1 MTNDE
6 RFYTPAGPTIIDTYR
21 AFRAALERL
30 VAKKGETLDES
41 WYRDSPEDNPI
52 LYRDQPHLLPPGT
65 RPSVLGGEPPKA
77 DEDNGAGSV
86 ET

>member
-30 VAKKGETLDES
+30 VAKKGETLDE
-41 WYRDSPEDNPI
+41 
-52 LYRDQPHLLPPGT
+52 
-65 RPSVLGGEPPKA
+65 
-77 DEDNGAGSV
+77 
-86 ET
+86 